1 MHASMPHICGRWSF
15 PLSKNRMI
23 GLTCWKI
30 VPPPP
35 NLLQLHILEVL
46 TSFMLDLPLW
56 EFKWCVCGSIYE
68 DEFILSLKSF
78 YWPCVL
84 FYPTPPQSCLWG
96 NIDLIQSDLI
106 KNPTSVCTE
115 PLCTYF
121 GNCSDMYLLVRISCL
136 AEKFTQVHK
145 FHETRSF
152 SSGKFLHMLKCVYS
166 CCNIYILFELKMA

>member
-1 MHASMPHICGRWSF
+1 MF
-15 PLSKNRMI
+15 KNS
-23 GLTCWKI
+23 
-30 VPPPP
+30 PPPT
-35 NLLQLHILEVL
+35 LLQLHILEVL

-106 KNPTSVCTE
+106 KIPTSVCTE
-115 PLCTYF
+115 SLCTYF